1 MIFDIHSSCFFSV
14 SLIEMNGVV
23 CWACAFC
30 VCVDFSTVKTNPVAL
45 LWDNDLVH
53 THEQTHTGLNA
64 ILLSARCGQLCVSLC
79 FCFAI
84 FSVCFSKI
92 TVALATNRG
101 ACVFVCLCWWVH
113 LRLFFDP
120 TILPEQVTL
129 MAEALKQRKPLLL
142 VTPVYLELHSAF
154 LLLLQCCPN
163 RSKMNQY
170 VCEIKQAVYLRLYF
184 AVTKKNVVFIT
195 L

>member
-1 MIFDIHSSCFFSV
+1 M
-14 SLIEMNGVV
+14 
-23 CWACAFC
+23 
-30 VCVDFSTVKTNPVAL
+30 
-45 LWDNDLVH
+45 
-53 THEQTHTGLNA
+53 
-64 ILLSARCGQLCVSLC
+64 
-79 FCFAI
+79 
-84 FSVCFSKI
+84 CFSKI

-142 VTPVYLELHSAF
+142 VTQVYLELHSAF